1 ARRAAAGREPDAD
14 RDLALPPQGRAGAHL
29 PARAGLLQP
38 RQFPFHDGERRRP
51 GELLEVP
58 HRPAVARRRVGQ
70 LSSPLRARRRKAG
83 RHPGIGARHGDVRST
98 HAQPDEGL
106 ARIHDR
112 GRSTMSGNKAANS
125 GSGLQAAVEEFLY
138 RQAEFLDGKQWQ
150 DYIDLFTADG
160 TYWMPADP
168 AHTHWDGVPSIFAED
183 CNLMTVRMKRILHP
197 DAWSQK
203 T

>member
-1 ARRAAAGREPDAD
+1 
-14 RDLALPPQGRAGAHL
+14 
-29 PARAGLLQP
+29 
-38 RQFPFHDGERRRP
+38 
-51 GELLEVP
+51 
-58 HRPAVARRRVGQ
+58 
-70 LSSPLRARRRKAG
+70 
-83 RHPGIGARHGDVRST
+83 
-98 HAQPDEGL
+98 
-106 ARIHDR
+106 
-112 GRSTMSGNKAANS
+112 MSGNKAANS

-203 T
+203 TLWHTSHVLGNVRICGEPAPGEVMVQSRFHVMELRRETARHFAGRYQHHLMKAGEDFRIKVQRVDIINAQAPFDYVLQAWI